1 MSFLISHS
9 NNEIKTSF
17 NISGSKSESNRLL
30 ILKHLF
36 NDLEIKNLSDSDDT
50 LVLQEGL
57 SKDSGSVNVHHAGTA
72 MRFLTAYFSTQENKY
87 YEILGSSRMHERPIK
102 ILVDALNSLG
112 ADIKYLGKKG
122 YPPLK
127 INGKKINKFE
137 VSLNAN
143 ISSQYITALIL
154 IGPSLDK
161 GLSINLLGK
170 ITSKPYIEMS
180 IALLQRIGVNATFIN
195 NRIEIKPI
203 KNKKTCIYN
212 VESDWSSLSYFFSI
226 VALSKKSNLEIG
238 TYFSDSIQGDKKL
251 IEIYNKLGVKTFFK
265 NNIINLKKDENFN
278 LPQSLELRLNDTP
291 DLAQTIAVS
300 CFGLGLPCD
309 LHGLHTLKIKETD
322 RLLALKIELEKLGAE
337 VKITP
342 NSLHLKKSNQIKK
355 NIKINTYSDHR
366 MAMAFAP
373 LGIISPIIINDP
385 DVISKSFPSFWR
397 LIRKLNFKVTEY

>member
-1 MSFLISHS
+1 M
-9 NNEIKTSF
+9 
-17 NISGSKSESNRLL
+17 
-30 ILKHLF
+30 
-36 NDLEIKNLSDSDDT
+36 
-50 LVLQEGL
+50 
-57 SKDSGSVNVHHAGTA
+57 
-72 MRFLTAYFSTQENKY
+72 
-87 YEILGSSRMHERPIK
+87 
-102 ILVDALNSLG
+102 
-112 ADIKYLGKKG
+112 
-122 YPPLK
+122 
-127 INGKKINKFE
+127 
-137 VSLNAN
+137 
-143 ISSQYITALIL
+143 
-154 IGPSLDK
+154 
-161 GLSINLLGK
+161 
-170 ITSKPYIEMS
+170 
-180 IALLQRIGVNATFIN
+180 
-195 NRIEIKPI
+195 
-203 KNKKTCIYN
+203 
-212 VESDWSSLSYFFSI
+212 
-226 VALSKKSNLEIG
+226 ALSKKSNLEIG